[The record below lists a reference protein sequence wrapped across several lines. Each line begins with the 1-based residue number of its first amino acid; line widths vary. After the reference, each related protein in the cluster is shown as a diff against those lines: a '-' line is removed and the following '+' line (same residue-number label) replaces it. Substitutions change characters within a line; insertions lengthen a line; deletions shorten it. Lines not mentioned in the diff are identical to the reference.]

1 MGGVSFDR
9 RPFSLSLEI
18 EMKITKKML
27 KQILKEEFAIIDSK
41 RKTLKMMKESAG
53 RPGRVDTINQE
64 ILDQLNGLNESV
76 KRSRRS
82 RKTRR

>member
-9 RPFSLSLEI
+9 RPFSLSMET
-18 EMKITKKML
+18 EMKITKKLL

-41 RKTLKMMKESAG
+41 RKTLKTMKESAG
-53 RPGRVDTINQE
+53 RPSRVDTINQE
-64 ILDQLNGLNESV
+64 ILDQLDSLQESV
-76 KRSRRS
+76 KRARKL